1 MIFIISAH
9 LNQRRKGEI
18 FINICVVVFFIFP
31 HSPNVNQNWQN
42 KFGVKDIK
50 LFSLKFLSHVS
61 FEEKMIS
68 KMENMI

>member
-18 FINICVVVFFIFP
+18 FINICVVVFFIF
-31 HSPNVNQNWQN
+31 SPFPQRQP
-42 KFGVKDIK
+42 K
-50 LFSLKFLSHVS
+50 LTKQIWSKGYKIILKFLSHVS